1 MDDKRNIIM
10 AVLLTG
16 IILFGWPVL
25 METFF
30 PDMANKNEA
39 VEQANSPGND
49 QASDAQSGG
58 SAADM
63 SPIASTADGSAAI
76 GADAATGTVRKLSV
90 VLAETPRL
98 PIETPRVKGSI
109 NLQGARLDDL
119 TLTDHRTELSKDSP
133 PVRLFAPSGTK
144 NAYFSRFGWAGD
156 GVALPN
162 DQTVWTADKG
172 KLSPDSPVTL
182 RWANDTGQTFAI
194 TLSIDEDYLITA
206 QQSVTNR
213 GANAIAL
220 KPYSLI
226 NRTRDIANVPP
237 GEASSWTIH
246 VGPVGV
252 FDGAANYDVDY
263 ENLAGEEP
271 SFFTSMFGTTATA
284 GTNSFNKDVSWLGFS
299 DKYWLG
305 AIVPVN
311 NPKVVGKFRSGAN
324 NVFQAEFARE
334 NAQVIAPGKVLKTT
348 TRLFAGAKETALLDT
363 YKEQY
368 DITLLDR
375 AIDWGWFYWFEKPLF
390 YLLNWLFQLVGNFGV
405 AIILMTFIVR
415 GIMFPIAQKQF
426 ASMAQMRA
434 VQPKMKK
441 IQEKHKD
448 DKQKQQQEIMKLYK
462 DEKVNPLSG
471 CLPIFLQIPIFFA
484 LYKVL
489 MLSIEMRHQPFALWI
504 KDLSAPDPMTP
515 VNLFGLIP
523 FDPPSFLAVGI
534 LPILMGITMHFQFKL
549 NPQQMEPMQQQIFG
563 LMPWILVFIM
573 APFAAGLQLY
583 WTVSNVL
590 TIAQQKWLYSRHPQL
605 KEQIAKDAEEKAKK
619 AEEEKAAE
627 TN

>member
-30 PDMANKNEA
+30 PDMVNKNEA
-39 VEQANSPGND
+39 VEQAEKTD
-49 QASDAQSGG
+49 QS
-58 SAADM
+58 SAAVANGTVPNGSD
-63 SPIASTADGSAAI
+63 PAASMTPGAATP
-76 GADAATGTVRKLSV
+76 GADAGAGTIRTLPV
-90 VLAETPRL
+90 VLAESPRL
-98 PIETPRVKGSI
+98 PIETPRVNGSI
-109 NLQGARLDDL
+109 NLQGARVDDL
-119 TLTDHRTELSKDSP
+119 TLTDHRTGLEEDSP

-156 GVALPN
+156 GVALPD
-162 DQTVWTADKG
+162 DQTIWTADKA
-172 KLSPDSPVTL
+172 KLTPESPVTL
-182 RWANDTGQTFAI
+182 RWSNDTGQTFAI
-194 TLSIDEDYLITA
+194 TLAIDENYLITA
-206 QQSVTNR
+206 EQSVTNR
-213 GANAIAL
+213 GENAIAL

-226 NRTRDIANVPP
+226 NRTRDLNNVPA

-246 VGPVGV
+246 IGPVGV

-263 ENLAGEEP
+263 ENLAGEDP
-271 SFFTSMFGTTATA
+271 GFFTNMFGTSASA
-284 GTNSFNKDVSWLGFS
+284 GTNSFDKDVSWLGFS

-305 AIVPVN
+305 AIIPVN

-324 NVFQAEFARE
+324 DVFQAEFARE
-334 NAQVIAPGKVLKTT
+334 NAQIIAPGKVLKTT

-405 AIILMTFIVR
+405 AIILMTFVVR
-415 GIMFPIAQKQF
+415 AIMFPIAQKQF

-441 IQEKHKD
+441 IQEKYKD

-462 DEKVNPLSG
+462 DEKVNPLAG

-489 MLSIEMRHQPFALWI
+489 MLSIEMRHQPFMLWI
-504 KDLSAPDPMTP
+504 QDLSAPDPLTP
-515 VNLFGLIP
+515 VNLFGLLP

-549 NPQQMEPMQQQIFG
+549 NPQQMDPMQQQIFG
-563 LMPWILVFIM
+563 LMPWVLVFIM

-605 KEQIAKDAEEKAKK
+605 KEQMAKDAEEKAKK
-619 AEEEKAAE
+619 AEEDKAAKA
-627 TN
+627 N

>member
-30 PDMANKNEA
+30 PDMVNKNEA
-39 VEQANSPGND
+39 VEQSSEAGANP
-49 QASDAQSGG
+49 
-58 SAADM
+58 
-63 SPIASTADGSAAI
+63 ASTANGSAPAVSTTTGSAAI
-76 GADAATGTVRKLSV
+76 GADAAAGIIRKLPV
-90 VLAETPRL
+90 VLAESPRVK
-98 PIETPRVKGSI
+98 IETPRLMGSI
-109 NLQGARLDDL
+109 NLQGARIDDL
-119 TLTDHRTELSKDSP
+119 TLTDHTTALDKDSP
-133 PVRLFAPSGTK
+133 PVRLFSPSGTE

-156 GVALPN
+156 NIAVPDDTTL
-162 DQTVWTADKG
+162 WRADKPRLTPQTPIT
-172 KLSPDSPVTL
+172 LSWSNT
-182 RWANDTGQTFAI
+182 TGQTYAI
-194 TLSIDEDYLITA
+194 TLSVDENYLITA
-206 QQSVTNR
+206 EQTVTNR
-213 GANAIAL
+213 GENAIAL
-220 KPYSLI
+220 NPFGIIS
-226 NRTRDIANVPP
+226 RVRDLDNVPP
-237 GEASSWTIH
+237 GEADSWTIH
-246 VGPVGV
+246 IGPMGV
-252 FDGAANYDVDY
+252 FDGIANFDTDYEDVDEAGANGIAANASDGWV
-263 ENLAGEEP
+263 G
-271 SFFTSMFGTTATA
+271 FT
-284 GTNSFNKDVSWLGFS
+284 

-305 AIVPVN
+305 ALIPVSKA
-311 NPKVVGKFRSGAN
+311 KVEAKFRAGKGD
-324 NVFQAEFARE
+324 VYQAQIARE
-334 NAQVIAPGKVLKTT
+334 NAQVIGPDKMLKTT

-363 YKEQY
+363 YKDQY
-368 DITLLDR
+368 NITLLDR
-375 AIDWGWFYWFEKPLF
+375 AVDWGWFYWFEKPLF
-390 YLLNWLFQLVGNFGV
+390 YLLDWLFKFSGNFGV
-405 AIILMTFIVR
+405 AIILMTFVVR

-441 IQEKHKD
+441 IQEKFKD

-462 DEKVNPLSG
+462 DEKVNPLAG

-534 LPILMGITMHFQFKL
+534 LPILMGITMHYQFKL
-549 NPQQMEPMQQQIFG
+549 NPQQMDPMQQQIFG

-583 WTVSNVL
+583 WTVSNIL

-605 KEQIAKDAEEKAKK
+605 KEQMAKDAEEKAKK
-619 AEEEKAAE
+619 AEEEKAAKS
-627 TN
+627 N

>member
-1 MDDKRNIIM
+1 MGDKRNIIM

-16 IILFGWPVL
+16 IILFGWPMV

-30 PDMANKNEA
+30 PDLVNKDPV
-39 VEQANSPGND
+39 VEQSE
-49 QASDAQSGG
+49 
-58 SAADM
+58 AAATN
-63 SPIASTADGSAAI
+63 PADGPADGPVPAVSTTPGAAAI
-76 GADAATGTVRKLSV
+76 GADAAAATIRKLPV
-90 VLAETPRL
+90 VLAESPRIA
-98 PIETPRVKGSI
+98 IETPRLKGSI
-109 NLQGARLDDL
+109 NLMGARLDDL
-119 TLTDHRTELSKDSP
+119 TLTDHTTELAKDSP

-144 NAYFSRFGWAGD
+144 DAYFSRFGWAGD
-156 GVALPN
+156 DVKLP
-162 DQTVWTADKG
+162 DDATVWSADKS
-172 KLSPDSPVTL
+172 KLTPETPVTL
-182 RWANDTGQTFAI
+182 SWSNETGQTFAI
-194 TLSIDEDYLITA
+194 TLSVDENYLITA
-206 QQSVTNR
+206 EQSATNR
-213 GANAIAL
+213 GENPIAL
-220 KPYSLI
+220 KPFGLI
-226 NRTRDIANVPP
+226 NRTRDLENVPS
-237 GEASSWTIH
+237 GEASSWTVHI
-246 VGPVGV
+246 GPVGV
-252 FDGAANYDVDY
+252 YDDAANYDVDY
-263 ENLAGEEP
+263 ANLAGEEP
-271 SFFTSMFGTTATA
+271 GFFSGMFGTTAVA
-284 GTNSFNKDVSWLGFS
+284 GTNSYTDDVSWLGFS

-305 AIVPVN
+305 AIIPVN
-311 NPKVVGKFRSGAN
+311 NPKVTGKFRSGAN
-324 NVFQAEFARE
+324 NVFQAEVARE
-334 NAQVIAPGKVLKTT
+334 DAQIIAPGKVLKTT

-390 YLLNWLFQLVGNFGV
+390 YLLNWLFAMVGNFGF
-405 AIILMTFIVR
+405 AIIIMTFIVR

-426 ASMAQMRA
+426 KSMAQMRA

-441 IQEKHKD
+441 IQEKHKE

-462 DEKVNPLSG
+462 EEKVNPLAG

-489 MLSIEMRHQPFALWI
+489 MLSIEMRHEPFTLWI

-515 VNLFGLIP
+515 INLFGLIP

-549 NPQQMEPMQQQIFG
+549 NPQQMDPMQQQIFG

-605 KEQIAKDAEEKAKK
+605 KEQMAKDAEEKAKK
-619 AEEEKAAE
+619 AAEEKAAE

>member
-16 IILFGWPVL
+16 IILFGWPVV

-30 PDMANKNEA
+30 PDMVNKNEA
-39 VEQANSPGND
+39 VEQADNPDND
-49 QASDAQSGG
+49 QAQ
-58 SAADM
+58 
-63 SPIASTADGSAAI
+63 ADGTAPAVSTTPGAATI
-76 GADAATGTVRKLSV
+76 GAGAAAGTIRKLPV
-90 VLAETPRL
+90 VLAENPRVA
-98 PIETPRVKGSI
+98 IETPRLKGSI
-109 NLQGARLDDL
+109 NLQGARFDDL
-119 TLTDHRTELSKDSP
+119 TLTDHTTELSKDSP
-133 PVRLFAPSGTK
+133 PVRLFSPTGTK
-144 NAYFSRFGWAGD
+144 DAYFSRFGWAGD
-156 GVALPN
+156 GVSLPDDN
-162 DQTVWTADKG
+162 TVWSADKS
-172 KLSPDSPVTL
+172 KLTPETPVTL
-182 RWANDTGQTFAI
+182 SWANDGGQTFAI
-194 TLSIDEDYLITA
+194 TLSVDENYLITA
-206 QQSVTNR
+206 EQSVTNR
-213 GANAIAL
+213 GENTIAL
-220 KPYSLI
+220 NPFGIIS
-226 NRTRDIANVPP
+226 RVRDLDNVPP
-237 GEASSWTIH
+237 GEADSWTIH
-246 VGPVGV
+246 IGPMGV
-252 FDGAANYDVDY
+252 FDGVANFDTNYEDVD
-263 ENLAGEEP
+263 E
-271 SFFTSMFGTTATA
+271 A
-284 GTNSFNKDVSWLGFS
+284 GTKGIAADATKGWVGFT

-305 AIVPVN
+305 ALIPMGTA
-311 NPKVVGKFRSGAN
+311 KVEAKFRAGSGDIY
-324 NVFQAEFARE
+324 QAQIARE

-375 AIDWGWFYWFEKPLF
+375 AVDWGWFYWFEKPLF
-390 YLLNWLFQLVGNFGV
+390 YLLDWLFKFSGNFGV
-405 AIILMTFIVR
+405 AIILMTFVVR

-426 ASMAQMRA
+426 GSMAQMRA

-441 IQEKHKD
+441 IQEKFKD

-462 DEKVNPLSG
+462 DEKVNPLAG

-534 LPILMGITMHFQFKL
+534 LPILMGITMHYQFKL
-549 NPQQMEPMQQQIFG
+549 NPQQMDPMQQKIFG

-605 KEQIAKDAEEKAKK
+605 KEQMAKDAEEKAQK
-619 AEEEKAAE
+619 AAEEKAAE
-627 TN
+627 SN

>member
-1 MDDKRNIIM
+1 MGDKRNIIM

-16 IILFGWPVL
+16 IILFGWPIL

-30 PDMANKNEA
+30 PDMVNKNEA
-39 VEQANSPGND
+39 IEQSEKANT
-49 QASDAQSGG
+49 
-58 SAADM
+58 
-63 SPIASTADGSAAI
+63 STADSSETDGTATAVSTTAGSATI
-76 GADAATGTVRKLSV
+76 GADAAASTIRKLPV
-90 VLAETPRL
+90 VLAETPRVA
-98 PIETPRVKGSI
+98 IETPRLKGSI

-119 TLTDHRTELSKDSP
+119 TLTDHTTELAKDSP

-144 NAYFSRFGWAGD
+144 DAYFSRFGWAGD
-156 GVALPN
+156 GVKLPDDSTIWSA
-162 DQTVWTADKG
+162 DQSRLTPATPLT
-172 KLSPDSPVTL
+172 LS
-182 RWANDTGQTFAI
+182 WANETGQNFAI
-194 TLSIDEDYLITA
+194 TLSIDENYLITA
-206 QQSVTNR
+206 EQSVTNR
-213 GANAIAL
+213 GENPIAL

-226 NRTRDIANVPP
+226 NRTRDINNVPP
-237 GEASSWTIH
+237 GEVSSWTIH
-246 VGPVGV
+246 IGPVGV
-252 FDGAANYDVDY
+252 FDGSANYDINYD
-263 ENLAGEEP
+263 NLAGEEP
-271 SFFTSMFGTTATA
+271 GFFGSMFGATAKA
-284 GTNSFNKDVSWLGFS
+284 GTNSFSKDVSWLGFS

-305 AIVPVN
+305 AIIPVN

-324 NVFQAEFARE
+324 NVFQAEIARE
-334 NAQVIAPGKVLKTT
+334 DAQVIAPGKALTTT
-348 TRLFAGAKETALLDT
+348 TRLYAGAKETALLDT

-368 DITLLDR
+368 NITLLDR

-390 YLLNWLFQLVGNFGV
+390 YLLNWLFKLVGNFGV
-405 AIILMTFIVR
+405 AIVLMTFVVR

-426 ASMAQMRA
+426 KSMAQMRA

-441 IQEKHKD
+441 IQEKHKE

-462 DEKVNPLSG
+462 DEKVNPLAG

-489 MLSIEMRHQPFALWI
+489 MLSIEMRHQPFILWI

-549 NPQQMEPMQQQIFG
+549 NPQQMDPMQQQIFG

-583 WTVSNVL
+583 WTVSNIL

-605 KEQIAKDAEEKAKK
+605 KEQMAKDAEEKAEK
-619 AEEEKAAE
+619 AAKEKAAE

>member
-39 VEQANSPGND
+39 VEQANNPGND
-49 QASDAQSGG
+49 QVGDAPTD
-58 SAADM
+58 DM
-63 SPIASTADGSAAI
+63 APTVSTADGSAAI
-76 GADAATGTVRKLSV
+76 GTDAATGTVRKLPV

-119 TLTDHRTELSKDSP
+119 TLTDHRTELAKDSP
-133 PVRLFAPSGTK
+133 PVRLLAPSGTK
-144 NAYFSRFGWAGD
+144 NAYFSRFGWAGED
-156 GVALPN
+156 VPDDKTL
-162 DQTVWTADKG
+162 WTADKE
-172 KLSPDSPVTL
+172 KLTPDSPVTL
-182 RWANDTGQTFAI
+182 RWSNDSGQTFAI

-206 QQSVTNR
+206 EQSVTNR
-213 GANAIAL
+213 GDNAIAL

-226 NRTRDIANVPP
+226 NRTRDLANVPP

-271 SFFTSMFGTTATA
+271 GFFTSMFGTTATA
-284 GTNSFNKDVSWLGFS
+284 GTNSFSNDVSWLGFS

-305 AIVPVN
+305 AIIPVN
-311 NPKVVGKFRSGAN
+311 NPNVTGKFRSGAN
-324 NVFQAEFARE
+324 NVFQAEFARD
-334 NAQVIAPGKVLKTT
+334 NAQIIPPGKVLKTT

-368 DITLLDR
+368 NITLLDR

-441 IQEKHKD
+441 IQEKYKD

-462 DEKVNPLSG
+462 DEKVNPLAG

-549 NPQQMEPMQQQIFG
+549 NPQQMDPMQQQIFG

-619 AEEEKAAE
+619 AEEEKSAE
-627 TN
+627 AN